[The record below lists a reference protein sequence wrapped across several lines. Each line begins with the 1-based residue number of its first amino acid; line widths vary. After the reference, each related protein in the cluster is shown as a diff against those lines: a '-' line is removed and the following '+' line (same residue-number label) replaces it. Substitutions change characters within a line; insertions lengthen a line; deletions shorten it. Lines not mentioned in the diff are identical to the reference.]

1 MKGQGLKKGPYVYKF
16 LAENSRTEL
25 SMSIK
30 RRVDRQKERRTKIN
44 KIDTIN
50 TVTRSEA
57 DEKLRQDPDNY
68 TRPDIMLN
76 DKMLAEFDVC
86 K

>member
-1 MKGQGLKKGPYVYKF
+1 MKGHGLKKGPYVYKF
-16 LAENSRTEL
+16 LADNSRTEL

-30 RRVDRQKERRTKIN
+30 RRVDRQKDKQIKIN
-44 KIDTIN
+44 EIDALN
-50 TVTRSEA
+50 VVAQNEA
-57 DEKLRQDPDNY
+57 DRKLRQDPENY
-68 TRPDIMLN
+68 TRQDIMLN

>member
-1 MKGQGLKKGPYVYKF
+1 MV
-16 LAENSRTEL
+16 ENSRTEL

-30 RRVDRQKERRTKIN
+30 RRVDRQKDKRTKVN
-44 KIDTIN
+44 KIETLN
-50 TVTRSEA
+50 LTAWNEA
-57 DEKLRQDPDNY
+57 DQKLRQDPENY

>member
-1 MKGQGLKKGPYVYKF
+1 MKNQGLKKGPYVYKF

-30 RRVDRQKERRTKIN
+30 RRVDRQQEKRIKIKRIETLDLVARN
-44 KIDTIN
+44 
-50 TVTRSEA
+50 EA
-57 DEKLRQDPDNY
+57 DQQLREDPDNY
-68 TRPDIMLN
+68 TRADIMLS